1 MIPRVVHERR
11 FEPQMEPDIRM
22 RLYARYPVETPVKRI
37 ISFSFSFEEQDEI
50 QLDWSHFQT
59 QEPAASVYR
68 CSEEADALIQ
78 QQSKRF
84 QDGDYPKNPMLE
96 ELMKLYWTG
105 QYFLVFSIGVTFLE
119 HILCHQCHENQM
131 LLKDILVHPNL
142 LSVLPKEALGLLQEL
157 FLPRRLNLRNLIV
170 RLAQL
175 ISIHTSTD
183 HHTLSIVAWI
193 FITH

>member
-1 MIPRVVHERR
+1 MISRVVPERR

-22 RLYARYPVETPVKRI
+22 RLYARFPVEMPVKRI
-37 ISFSFSFEEQDEI
+37 ISFEEQDEI

-59 QEPAASVYR
+59 QESAASVYR

-84 QDGDYPKNPMLE
+84 QAGDYQKNPIFE

-119 HILCHQCHENQM
+119 RILCHQCHENQM

-142 LSVLPKEALGLLQEL
+142 QSVLPKEALGLLQEL

-175 ISIHTSTD
+175 I
-183 HHTLSIVAWI
+183 
-193 FITH
+193 